1 MNYFCSSCNI
11 PFSCNKALK
20 RHYAS
25 KKHLCRVENKLK
37 YVCDCGKSFTL
48 STNLTRHRKN
58 CDQRSIPLQNN
69 SSQVE
74 TLINENNEMKEI
86 ISKKEEEMRELK
98 DEMDEMRKKVEMLF
112 ATSCGNTTTNNS
124 TTHIEN
130 QNNIE
135 NQNVI
140 IVNNFGNENTDYLTG
155 QKVKNLIKNN
165 APFVCIPRL
174 IQSIHFNPK
183 HPENHNIKV
192 TNSRDKHAK
201 IFKDNKWVR
210 AMKSRTID
218 DLIETICVFLEEK
231 YEENKDF
238 LSEFR
243 QERFQEFY
251 DKYGDQD
258 KNTMKHIKDEVD
270 ITLINGSNEIHTI
283 KPVLNL

>member
-11 PFSCNKALK
+11 TFSCNKALK
-20 RHYAS
+20 RHYSS
-25 KKHLCRVENKLK
+25 KKHLCRLENKLK
-37 YVCDCGKSFTL
+37 YVCDCSKSFTL
-48 STNLTRHRKN
+48 STNLIRHRKN
-58 CDQRSIPLQNN
+58 CNQRSNPLQNN
-69 SSQVE
+69 FSQVE
-74 TLINENNEMKEI
+74 TLKKENNEMKEI
-86 ISKKEEEMRELK
+86 ISKQDEEMKELK
-98 DEMDEMRKKVEMLF
+98 DEMNEMRKKIEMLF
-112 ATSCGNTTTNNS
+112 ATSGGNS
-124 TTHIEN
+124 TTNIET

-155 QKVKNLIKNN
+155 KIVKNLIKNN
-165 APFVCIPRL
+165 APFACIPRL

-192 TNSRDKHAK
+192 TNARDKHAK

-210 AMKSRTID
+210 VMKNRTID

-238 LSEFR
+238 LSDFR
-243 QERFQEFY
+243 KERFKEFY

-258 KNTMKHIKDEVD
+258 KHLMKIMKDEVD
-270 ITLINGSNEIHTI
+270 ITLINGSNEIH
-283 KPVLNL
+283 K

>member
-1 MNYFCSSCNI
+1 MNFCEVCI
-11 PFSCNKALK
+11 KTFSCSRSFETHLK
-20 RHYAS
+20 S
-25 KKHLCRVENKLK
+25 KSHKLRCENEVALCRCVCGRMFNQSSSLSRHKRKCSQSRNRNNGESDTEATELQTLRKENKEI
-37 YVCDCGKSFTL
+37 
-48 STNLTRHRKN
+48 R
-58 CDQRSIPLQNN
+58 
-69 SSQVE
+69 
-74 TLINENNEMKEI
+74 EMLE
-86 ISKKEEEMRELK
+86 KK
-98 DEMDEMRKKVEMLF
+98 DHEMDEMRKKVELLF
-112 ATSCGNTTTNNS
+112 ATSGGNTTNNN
-124 TTHIEN
+124 TTTIET

-135 NQNVI
+135 NQNVF
-140 IVNNFGNENTDYLTG
+140 IVNNFGNENTEYLTG
-155 QKVKNLIKNN
+155 QIVKNLIKNN

-201 IFKDNKWVR
+201 IFKDNKWIS

-251 DKYGDQD
+251 DKYETQD
-258 KNTMKHIKDEVD
+258 KNTMKNIKDEVD
-270 ITLINGSNEIHTI
+270 ITLINGSNEIH
-283 KPVLNL
+283 K